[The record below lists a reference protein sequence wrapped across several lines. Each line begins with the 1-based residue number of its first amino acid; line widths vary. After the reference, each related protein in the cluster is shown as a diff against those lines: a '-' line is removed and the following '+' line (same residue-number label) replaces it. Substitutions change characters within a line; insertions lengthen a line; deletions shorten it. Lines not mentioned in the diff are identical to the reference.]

1 MTSGLPARLD
11 DLIDHVLGV
20 QPDGGP
26 LEHLSDAVLA
36 GEQLGELADHLI
48 GHFVDQARRA
58 GASWSDIG
66 RSMGVSKQA
75 AQQRFVPKPADIA
88 NPPPGT
94 FERFTPRARNVVG
107 RAEHHAR
114 EAGNEQVELV
124 HVVLGLLDEP
134 EALAARAIE
143 AQGVP
148 LDSVRHLAQASLPPA
163 GGPLPEHL
171 PFGPGAKRLLE
182 LSLRE
187 AFRLGHNYLGTEH
200 VLLALLDEAAWPDG
214 HPLLLLGVRRDA
226 AEAWVAE
233 QLSSR

>member
-1 MTSGLPARLD
+1 MSTLPARLD
-11 DLIDHVLGV
+11 DLIDHVLRQ
-20 QPDGGP
+20 QPAGGP
-26 LEHLSDAVLA
+26 LDHLGDAVLA
-36 GEQLGELADHLI
+36 GDQLGELADHLI

-66 RSMGVSKQA
+66 RSIGVSKQA

-88 NPPPGT
+88 TPPPGT
-94 FERFTPRARNVVG
+94 FERFTPRARSVVG

-114 EAGNEQVELV
+114 EAGNDQVEVV
-124 HVVLGLLDEP
+124 HLVLGLLDEP

-148 LDSVRHLAQASLPPA
+148 LASVRQLAQTSLAPA

-171 PFGPGAKRLLE
+171 PFGPGSKRLLE

-187 AFRLGHNYLGTEH
+187 ALRLGHNYIGTEH
-200 VLLALLDEAAWPDG
+200 VLLALLDEGAWPDG
-214 HPLLLLGVRRDA
+214 HPLLLLGLRRDA
-226 AEAWVAE
+226 AEAWVTE
-233 QLSSR
+233 QLAA